1 LRISKKGTV
10 LGLDVTI
17 NNTNLEIILVLFG
30 VILSL
35 IFLYMSRPYWV
46 SDTKWYVKL
55 TLSFLVASFIS
66 SAIGMILERNSIIGG
81 IFLLLVFLPFLYVFY
96 VSGFLLVD
104 GFILGMLEGGYLSF
118 YSYFKNSFDR
128 LAMYL
133 RRLIMAFFVFTSLY
147 LIIRAFTTMNES
159 FQEVPQNEISEFII
173 LIGILFTFSFLLKG
187 TIHGIRAYDVFVY
200 GPSGSGKTLLLLA
213 LYNQFVVFL
222 GGERT
227 EFIVSEKNKESLKIG
242 NMLAALEKGELPKS
256 NLRTDLALYKLSGKK
271 GFKPVRMK
279 FIDYGGEHT
288 KDFDPNIY
296 QKTIDELH
304 DSFDKDTVE
313 LNTKIEDINY
323 IKELQK
329 SNPDNFTQSVEKV
342 VFAHIYKSLVNAGKI
357 IFLVDGDHIVNF
369 HDGDG
374 KRYLTELFGQYSD
387 IIGTFGN
394 EKSYAIV
401 VTKTDK
407 FEDLSKILENSK
419 DADDLEYKIYE
430 MFYKIDPFKEI
441 VNKSEKIPIYMYTVS
456 VDATMKPQTME
467 SEDAGKQKKCLKI
480 NPWRVAEIE
489 KFSF

>member
-10 LGLDVTI
+10 LGLDITI
-17 NNTNLEIILVLFG
+17 NNTNLEIIFVLVGFL
-30 VILSL
+30 LSL
-35 IFLYMSRPYWV
+35 IFLYMSRSYWIA
-46 SDTKWYVKL
+46 DTKWYVKL

-81 IFLLLVFLPFLYVFY
+81 IFLLSVFLPFLYVFY

-104 GFILGMLEGGYLSF
+104 GFILGMFEGGYLSF

-147 LIIRAFTTMNES
+147 LIIRAFTPMNES
-159 FQEVPQNEISEFII
+159 FQEIPQNEISKFIF
-173 LIGILFTFSFLLKG
+173 LIVILFIFLFLLKE

-213 LYNQFVVFL
+213 LYDQFIAFL
-222 GGERT
+222 GGERK

-242 NMLAALEKGELPKS
+242 NMLAALENGELPKS

-288 KDFDPNIY
+288 KDFDSTIY
-296 QKTIDELH
+296 QKTIDDLH
-304 DSFDKDTVE
+304 DSFGTETVE
-313 LNTKIEDINY
+313 LNDKIEDMSY
-323 IKELQK
+323 VKELQK
-329 SNPDNFTQSVEKV
+329 SNPDNFAQSVEKV

-357 IFLVDGDHIVNF
+357 IFLVDGDYIVNF
-369 HDGDG
+369 RDGDG
-374 KRYLTELFGQYSD
+374 KHNLTKLFGQYSH
-387 IIGTFGN
+387 IISTFGN

-407 FEDLSKILENSK
+407 FEDLSQILENSK
-419 DADDLEYKIYE
+419 EAEDIEHKIYK
-430 MFYKIDPFKEI
+430 MFYEINTFKEI

-456 VDATMKPQTME
+456 VDATMKPQIMGYGNAET
-467 SEDAGKQKKCLKI
+467 QQKCLKI
-480 NPWRVAEIE
+480 NPWRVVEIE

>member
-1 LRISKKGTV
+1 MRISKKGTV